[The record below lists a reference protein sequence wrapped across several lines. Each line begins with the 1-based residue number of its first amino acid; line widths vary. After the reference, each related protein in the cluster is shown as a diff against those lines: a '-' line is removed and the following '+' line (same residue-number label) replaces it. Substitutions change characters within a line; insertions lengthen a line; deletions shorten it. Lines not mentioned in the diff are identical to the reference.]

1 MAEKVKEAMDL
12 SVFNQLEQRVE
23 ELLARLRDVGQENAD
38 LRSRL
43 EEKDRELSEMMEL
56 ASEAEAERNQI
67 RQKVE
72 QLLGKLETL

>member
-1 MAEKVKEAMDL
+1 MDL

-23 ELLARLRDVGQENAD
+23 ELLTRLRDVGQENAE
-38 LRSRL
+38 LRGRL
-43 EEKDRELSEMMEL
+43 EEKDRELTEMMEL

-72 QLLGKLETL
+72 QLLSKLETL

>member
-23 ELLARLRDVGQENAD
+23 ELLARLRDVGQENAE

>member
-1 MAEKVKEAMDL
+1 MDL

-23 ELLARLRDVGQENAD
+23 ELLTRLRDVGQENAE

-43 EEKDRELSEMMEL
+43 EEKDGELAEMMEL

-67 RQKVE
+67 RHKVE
-72 QLLGKLETL
+72 QLLSKLETL